1 MPPLKF
7 NLPMSSTFQILGVV
21 LWLLY
26 LVWYWRAL
34 VRILAASK
42 FTSEDKILWFLVITL
57 APLIGLITFQVMCP
71 THVLRTPE
79 TSTHDLQSNL

>member
-1 MPPLKF
+1 MPPLNF
-7 NLPMSSTFQILGVV
+7 SLPMSSTFQILVAV

-34 VRILAASK
+34 VRILAANK

-57 APLIGLITFQVMCP
+57 APLIGLVTFQVMCP
-71 THVLRTPE
+71 VHVLRTPE
-79 TSTHDLQSNL
+79 TSTHDLKSNL

>member
-7 NLPMSSTFQILGVV
+7 NLPMSSTFQILLGV

-34 VRILAASK
+34 VRILSASK
-42 FTSEDKILWFLVITL
+42 FTSEDKILWFLVITF
-57 APLIGLITFQVMCP
+57 APLIGLITFQAMCS
-71 THVLRTPE
+71 THVLNTPP
-79 TSTHDLQSNL
+79 TSTHDLQANL

>member
-1 MPPLKF
+1 MPPLNF
-7 NLPMSSTFQILGVV
+7 SLPMSSTFQILVAV

-26 LVWYWRAL
+26 LVWYWRAM

-71 THVLRTPE
+71 THVLNTPE
-79 TSTHDLQSNL
+79 TSTHDLKSNL